1 MDEKTSNSDETLEN
15 PINVEPEIPSE
26 DDVSLNPPETIKAE
40 QEEDISL
47 IVSEPV
53 NTKQETENMEV
64 HHHPQLHHEP
74 KPWKEY
80 FLEFLMI
87 FLAVTL
93 GFFAENI
100 REHFIEAKR
109 AKEYAQSLYD
119 DLKIDT
125 AIIQRTYNEKVWIL
139 TKFDSVRTILES
151 PDIIKYNEFIYYV
164 ERYITF
170 NDVFTSQDVTYQQLR
185 SSGNFRYIKNIAL
198 YKNIAD
204 YYNLYNRYQSVDGSF
219 GFVGKNDMSE
229 LEALIF
235 NPRDLTNLDNN
246 QASSFYDLVRR
257 PEGKLEPL
265 STDKQSLKLLYIK
278 FANASN
284 RTFGAKLF
292 LGWLK
297 VKATE
302 LMNELKKEYHLE

>member
-1 MDEKTSNSDETLEN
+1 MAENTDTADEALEKPVN
-15 PINVEPEIPSE
+15 TEPEQVSE
-26 DDVSLNPPETIKAE
+26 EKSSLNEPETIIP
-40 QEEDISL
+40 Q
-47 IVSEPV
+47 
-53 NTKQETENMEV
+53 QETENMEV
-64 HHHPQLHHEP
+64 HHHPQLHHDP

-100 REHFIEAKR
+100 REHFVEAGR

-125 AIIQRTYNEKVWIL
+125 AVIQRTYDEKEWIYA
-139 TKFDSVRTILES
+139 KFDSVGKMLES
-151 PDIIKYNEFIYYV
+151 NDCKYNEFIYYV
-164 ERYITF
+164 ERYIIF
-170 NDVFTSQDVTYQQLR
+170 NDVFTSQDITYQQLR

-198 YKNIAD
+198 YKSIAD

-219 GFVGKNDMSE
+219 GFVENNDMSE
-229 LEALIF
+229 LESKIF
-235 NPRDLTNLDNN
+235 NPKDLTNLDNDEAFN
-246 QASSFYDLVRR
+246 FYTLVKR
-257 PEGKLEPL
+257 PVGKLEPI

-284 RTFGAKLF
+284 RTYGARQF

-297 VKATE
+297 VKATGI
-302 LMNELKKEYHLE
+302 MNELKKEYQLE